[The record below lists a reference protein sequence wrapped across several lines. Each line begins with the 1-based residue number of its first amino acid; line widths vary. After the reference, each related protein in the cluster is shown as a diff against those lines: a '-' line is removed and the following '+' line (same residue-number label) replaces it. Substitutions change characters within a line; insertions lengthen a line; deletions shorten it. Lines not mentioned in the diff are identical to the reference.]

1 MSFQYEDDYKLG
13 IQELH
18 QIMPQVADRYN
29 DFTGVCF
36 EEGALS
42 KQAKE
47 LIALGISL
55 SHRDE
60 NCVRY
65 HVGEALQKGA
75 SPEEVWETVN
85 VAMAMSGGMIVSQ
98 SVHWVSETI
107 SMRNGTPQ

>member
-1 MSFQYEDDYKLG
+1 MQREDEYKSG

-18 QIMPQVADRYN
+18 QIMPQVVDRYN

-36 EEGALS
+36 DEGAIS
-42 KQAKE
+42 KKNKE

-65 HVGEALQKGA
+65 HVSEALQKGV
-75 SPEEVWETVN
+75 SQEEIWETVN
-85 VAMAMSGGMIVSQ
+85 VALAMSGGMIVSQ
-98 SVHWVSETI
+98 SVHWVSEVI
-107 SMRNGTPQ
+107 AMNGRH

>member
-1 MSFQYEDDYKLG
+1 MQQEDNYKLG

-18 QIMPQVADRYN
+18 HIMPDVVDRYN

-36 EEGALS
+36 EEGVVS
-42 KQAKE
+42 KKNKE

-65 HVGEALQKGA
+65 HVGEALHKGA
-75 SPEEVWETVN
+75 TDQEIWETVN

-98 SVHWVSETI
+98 SVHWVSDTI
-107 SMRNGTPQ
+107 SMRNGTQQ